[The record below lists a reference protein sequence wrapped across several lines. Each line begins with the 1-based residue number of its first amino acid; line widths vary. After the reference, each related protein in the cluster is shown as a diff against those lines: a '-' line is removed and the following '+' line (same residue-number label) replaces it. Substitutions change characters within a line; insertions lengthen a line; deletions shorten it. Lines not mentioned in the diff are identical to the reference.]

1 MESKMKPL
9 SSSFKNMF
17 LVLCSIT
24 LFAGF
29 LLSYVYSLTNEKISK
44 ARIEKEQ
51 SAIGDVLKFSYD
63 NQPYLEVK
71 NFEEDGEVLG
81 LFPAFS
87 GKEFKGAAV
96 KSFSNKGYSGKIWL
110 MIGFDSKGIIQKI
123 NVLEHK
129 ETPGL
134 GTKMELPEFINQ
146 FLGKSPE
153 TFQLRV
159 KKDGGDVD
167 AITAAT
173 VSSRAFADA
182 VERAHKYLL
191 LYKKEKGFL

>member
-1 MESKMKPL
+1 MKPL

-51 SAIGDVLKFSYD
+51 SAINDVLKFSYD

-71 NFEEDGEVLG
+71 NFEEDGEVLS
-81 LFPAFS
+81 FYPAFS

-96 KSFSNKGYSGKIWL
+96 KSFSKKGYSGKIWL
-110 MIGFDSKGIIQKI
+110 MIGFDPKGVIQKI

-146 FLGKSPE
+146 FLGKSPK

-159 KKDGGDVD
+159 KKDGGDID

-173 VSSRAFADA
+173 ISSRAFADA
-182 VERAHKYLL
+182 VERAHKFLL
-191 LYKKEKGFL
+191 LYKKEKGLL